1 MRAFARTILAFR
13 ALAAL
18 ALGLTLALTLGA
30 EVRAE
35 ENGLNGNGVN
45 APAPIEIRLGEDSAD
60 GKAPRISSTL
70 QTLVGLTAMTLIPA
84 ALMMM
89 TSFTRIV
96 IVLSFLRHALSTQQT
111 PPNMV
116 LIGLSLFLTAFI
128 MGPVFNQ
135 TYKNGI
141 APYMAGTI
149 SHEEAMDRGLKP
161 VREFMGQQT
170 RKKDL
175 ALMLDLSK
183 AEQPESFEDIPTTTL
198 VPAFVISEL
207 RTAFQMGFLLFL
219 PFLVIDLVCA
229 AVLMAL
235 GMVMVPPSMV
245 SLPLKL
251 LLFVLADGWYMI
263 VKALVASFAVS
274 G

>member
-84 ALMMM
+84 ALMM
-89 TSFTRIV
+89 IV

>member
-1 MRAFARTILAFR
+1 MRFASSPFIQHSIFASVLLGV
-13 ALAAL
+13 ALSVCTASL
-18 ALGLTLALTLGA
+18 
-30 EVRAE
+30 RAE
-35 ENGLNGNGVN
+35 EEPAAAG
-45 APAPIEIRLGEDSAD
+45 APAPIEIKLGED
-60 GKAPRISSTL
+60 GPNGRAPRVSSTL
-70 QTLVGLTAMTLIPA
+70 QTLLGLTAMTLIPA
-84 ALMMM
+84 ALVMM

-111 PPNMV
+111 PPNLV
-116 LIGLSLFLTAFI
+116 LVGLSLFLTAFI
-128 MGPVFNQ
+128 MGPVMTK
-135 TYKNGI
+135 TYKDGV
-141 APYMAGTI
+141 APYMAGEMGP
-149 SHEEAMDRGLKP
+149 EEALETGLKP

-175 ALMLDLSK
+175 ALMLELSHAK
-183 AEQPESFEDIPTTTL
+183 TPDSFDDIPTTTL

-219 PFLVIDLVCA
+219 PFLIIDLVCA

-235 GMVMVPPSMV
+235 GMVMVPPAMV
-245 SLPLKL
+245 SLPMKL

-274 G
+274 T